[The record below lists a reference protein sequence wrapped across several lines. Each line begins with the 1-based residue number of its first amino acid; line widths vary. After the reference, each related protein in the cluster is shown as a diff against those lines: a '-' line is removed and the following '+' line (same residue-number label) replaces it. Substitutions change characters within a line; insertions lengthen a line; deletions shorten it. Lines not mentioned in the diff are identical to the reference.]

1 MKGLGNMIAMLG
13 ILVFVY
19 SIVGRYVGGATI
31 GLGIVKTTA
40 TAGLV
45 LGSGIMLIG
54 IVINQ
59 LGKK

>member
-1 MKGLGNMIAMLG
+1 MKGLGNMIAALG

-19 SIVGRYVGGATI
+19 SIVARFVGAPTI

-45 LGSGIMLIG
+45 LGNGIMLIG